1 MSDRQTSNPVRI
13 AVTALAFSAAAFAAW
28 VAKEGAGP
36 TSVQEDGVVVHKPYI
51 PTKGDV
57 PTIGHGSTRYE
68 DGTPV
73 RLTDAPITRAR
84 ALLLARSLHS
94 EEEVRFKASIP
105 GVSLTHGEFDLYLDF
120 TGQFGIGRWRNS
132 TMRRELLTTPG
143 LAAADA
149 APHYR
154 AACEALLLYR
164 RQGGRDCSLP
174 QNWGPKG
181 CKGVWTRQ
189 QERHAKCLAEQV
201 AQ

>member
-1 MSDRQTSNPVRI
+1 MSDRS
-13 AVTALAFSAAAFAAW
+13 AVSPMRMAAAGLVLSVAAFAGW
-28 VAKEGAGP
+28 VAKEGDGP
-36 TSVQEDGVVVHKPYI
+36 TAVRADGQVVHKPYI

-84 ALLLARSLHS
+84 AQQLARNLHS

-105 GVSLTHGEFDLYLDF
+105 DVSLTQGEYDLYVDF
-120 TGQFGIGRWRNS
+120 TGQFGIGNWRNS
-132 TMRRELLTTPG
+132 SMRRRLLETRT
-143 LAAADA
+143 
-149 APHYR
+149 APPAQLPSLYR
-154 AACEALLLYR
+154 AACDALLLWKK
-164 RQGGRDCSLP
+164 QDGRDCSLP
-174 QNWGPKG
+174 QNWGPNG

-201 AQ
+201 AP